1 MKPLPP
7 CIFPSVTEQDVVT
20 VPGTEPCTAYRLRVE
35 PGVRGYL
42 RIEQLAYN
50 EAMGWYTQKSFCLP
64 GDVVHQ
70 LMPHLKQA
78 SALLPLPARGGSNS
92 QAVAGSMSLHTQP
105 AHHNAAQQV
114 DDMNGFG
121 SDVDMNIDTAP
132 LRFPGPVASAATVTP
147 TDQTPSTK
155 NTQRKT
161 S

>member
-7 CIFPSVTEQDVVT
+7 CIFPSVTEEDVVT
-20 VPGTEPCTAYRLRVE
+20 VPGVEPCTAYRLRVE
-35 PGVRGYL
+35 PGMGGYL

-78 SALLPLPARGGSNS
+78 SALLPLPARGRS
-92 QAVAGSMSLHTQP
+92 QAVGSMSFN
-105 AHHNAAQQV
+105 ANHNDADQHEAEAA
-114 DDMNGFG
+114 G
-121 SDVDMNIDTAP
+121 STDACRQTSQAQLETDLAP
-132 LRFPGPVASAATVTP
+132 LRFPGPGCPAG
-147 TDQTPSTK
+147 DN
-155 NTQRKT
+155 NTSQRKT